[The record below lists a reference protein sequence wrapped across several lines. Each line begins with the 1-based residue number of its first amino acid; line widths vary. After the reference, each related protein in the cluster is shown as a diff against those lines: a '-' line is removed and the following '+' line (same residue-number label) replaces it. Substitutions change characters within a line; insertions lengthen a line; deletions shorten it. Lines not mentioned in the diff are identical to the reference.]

1 MGLLDDAIREHLDLK
16 RRRGADPTEV
26 QREEHEALGP
36 VRRGPEP
43 TGVDEAGVHD
53 DELEVE
59 GALGHDDVRAPD
71 NGFEPFETTP
81 APALDRREDLGPPLD
96 TDWDD
101 PFADEPEPAPR
112 RSDPDALEPPA
123 SPRRPAE
130 PELHPGDPTVE
141 YDVEDALSRD
151 SEEGDDVL
159 EETPDF
165 LQDTPEH
172 DRLWFEQ
179 KPPRDFKFDD

>member
-26 QREEHEALGP
+26 EREEHEALGP

-43 TGVDEAGVHD
+43 TAVDEVGVHD
-53 DELEVE
+53 EELETE
-59 GALGHDDVRAPD
+59 GELAPDGAFAPD
-71 NGFEPFETTP
+71 NGFEPIQE
-81 APALDRREDLGPPLD
+81 APARPLDRQQEEPVEP
-96 TDWDD
+96 DWDD
-101 PFADEPEPAPR
+101 AFAEEPGGSPRTSAPATPDAPGASER
-112 RSDPDALEPPA
+112 HTDPD
-123 SPRRPAE
+123 
-130 PELHPGDPTVE
+130 LHPGDPTVE
-141 YDVEDALSRD
+141 YDVEDALSKD

-179 KPPRDFKFDD
+179 RPPRDFKFDD